1 MRWCRWKPSMRST
14 SAPKTDRG
22 AIVRIDSWR
31 RICAAALLA
40 LAASAAPARGAET
53 VLYDRP
59 SLFGSIIVSEDD
71 NGLRILR
78 FEKGGARQSLV
89 KPGDP
94 DYLGLPYAQVA
105 FVGLALCEEP
115 RRIAVIGLGGGT
127 LPMFLR
133 KHYPQAAIDA
143 VDIDPGV
150 VQVATRYF
158 GFREDERMRAHVGD
172 GREFIE
178 KSRQL
183 YDMIF
188 LDAYGSDKLPAHLT
202 TREFLQAVRN
212 AVRPDGVVVGN
223 VWDRYANPLYDA
235 MVRTYQEVFDE
246 LYILDVRGAGNKI
259 LLALPRRQSLSHDE
273 LAQRSRARSP
283 PPKVS
288 GSISAIRWATGF
300 QHARQKNPRERV
312 LRDADAARSSRRRH
326 ALIRYLR
333 PRSLIASTTMLVPT
347 AMTRISEATRT

>member
-1 MRWCRWKPSMRST
+1 MHGKIF
-14 SAPKTDRG
+14 AGRG
-22 AIVRIDSWR
+22 DMTR
-31 RICAAALLA
+31 REWSHRLCAAVLLSIVALTTH
-40 LAASAAPARGAET
+40 AAEK
-53 VLYDRP
+53 VLYDQP

-94 DYLGLPYAQVA
+94 EYLGLPYAQVA
-105 FVGLALCEEP
+105 FVGLALCDEP

-133 KHYPQAAIDA
+133 KQYPQASIDA

-150 VQVATRYF
+150 VQVAARFF
-158 GFREDERMRAHVGD
+158 GFQEDEYMRAHVGD

-178 KSRQL
+178 RVRQP
-183 YDMIF
+183 YDVIF

-202 TREFLQAVRN
+202 TSEYLRAVRS
-212 AVRPDGVVVGN
+212 AVRADGVVVGN

-235 MVRTYQEVFDE
+235 MIRTYQEVFDE

-259 LLALPRRQSLSHDE
+259 LLALPRKQALSRDQ
-273 LAQRSRARSP
+273 LAQLAR
-283 PPKVS
+283 KVS
-288 GSISAIRWATGF
+288 VAKGF
-300 QHARQKNPRERV
+300 RFDLGDQVEYGFLHARQKNPGERV
-312 LRDADAARSSRRRH
+312 LRDADAAPSAGGAR
-326 ALIRYLR
+326 
-333 PRSLIASTTMLVPT
+333 
-347 AMTRISEATRT
+347 